1 VLPGLCFVNELI
13 SHDEALHC
21 DFAGVLYSCL
31 LKPPCSIHVRE
42 IIDSAIHVGSM
53 RSEESGEKTRQS
65 WGWGNISENEQC
77 GGGLANWV
85 LACWAMTKLIWCWDV
100 EAMVSFCAV
109 VIFETNRLPQRL
121 LQLTIHAFIVLFQE
135 WEQWCLTS
143 GAITGCHDWLRPSLE
158 ADTNFLIVVE
168 KYYHD

>member
-77 GGGLANWV
+77 GGRDLQTECWLA
-85 LACWAMTKLIWCWDV
+85 
-100 EAMVSFCAV
+100 
-109 VIFETNRLPQRL
+109 
-121 LQLTIHAFIVLFQE
+121 
-135 WEQWCLTS
+135 EQWQSSFGVGMWRQWSPFVLLS
-143 GAITGCHDWLRPSLE
+143 FLKLTGCHRDCCSWQYMLLLFYSRSESNDVSHQVPSLG
-158 ADTNFLIVVE
+158 AMIG
-168 KYYHD
+168 